1 MLSIGCNLE
10 YVCVKVFYIN
20 PKFIHN
26 NFLILHIQNLILPN
40 RTKECFTVGIF
51 CMISLWRY
59 MVAKLRKAAFGAHY
73 ILCICM
79 CVRTCVVQSDE
90 RRSCFKVR
98 FLVSIEQFF
107 QVIYVVN
114 ISVDS
119 LIHLYLLYQVKRGVN
134 LCDRFIAINIL
145 FIDIQHLCVSQ
156 ID

>member
-1 MLSIGCNLE
+1 M
-10 YVCVKVFYIN
+10 
-20 PKFIHN
+20 
-26 NFLILHIQNLILPN
+26 
-40 RTKECFTVGIF
+40 RIF

-119 LIHLYLLYQVKRGVN
+119 LIHLYLPYQVKRGVN
-134 LCDRFIAINIL
+134 LCDKFIAINIL
-145 FIDIQHLCVSQ
+145 FIYFQHLCVFKNWLKWKRELKGVGENVIELISSKCQ
-156 ID
+156 R

>member
-1 MLSIGCNLE
+1 M
-10 YVCVKVFYIN
+10 
-20 PKFIHN
+20 
-26 NFLILHIQNLILPN
+26 
-40 RTKECFTVGIF
+40 RIF

-59 MVAKLRKAAFGAHY
+59 MVAKLRKAAFRAHY

-90 RRSCFKVR
+90 RRSCFKLR

-119 LIHLYLLYQVKRGVN
+119 LIHLYLPYQVKREVN
-134 LCDRFIAINIL
+134 LCDKFIAINIL
-145 FIDIQHLCVSQ
+145 FIYFQHLCVFKNWLKWKRELKGVGENVIELISNKCQ
-156 ID
+156 R

>member
-1 MLSIGCNLE
+1 M
-10 YVCVKVFYIN
+10 
-20 PKFIHN
+20 
-26 NFLILHIQNLILPN
+26 
-40 RTKECFTVGIF
+40 RIF

-119 LIHLYLLYQVKRGVN
+119 LIHLYLPYQVKRGVN

-145 FIDIQHLCVSQ
+145 LIDFPAFMCIPNWLKVKKRVKRRWWKRDRTNIKQMSK
-156 ID
+156 INGIG